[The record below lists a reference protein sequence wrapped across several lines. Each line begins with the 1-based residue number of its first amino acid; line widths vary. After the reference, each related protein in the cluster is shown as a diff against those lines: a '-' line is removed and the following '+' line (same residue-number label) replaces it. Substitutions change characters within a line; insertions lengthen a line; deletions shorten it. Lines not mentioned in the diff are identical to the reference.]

1 MHNGLGKVCFPTLCN
16 THIYAW
22 GQERDWLGGEKGLD
36 MHQGLIRIDPVS
48 ERFFLTG
55 KKELYLAVF
64 FDSREIARE
73 FSGSD

>member
-1 MHNGLGKVCFPTLCN
+1 
-16 THIYAW
+16 
-22 GQERDWLGGEKGLD
+22 
-36 MHQGLIRIDPVS
+36 MHQGLLRIDRVS
-48 ERFFLTG
+48 ESFFLTG